1 MKRLGLVAALLVGL
15 AAPAQAGK
23 PIQQTRVQVVAEE
36 YDFALSRRTVYTG
49 PAVIQLANFGEDP
62 HDLRLHRI
70 GGTKTFALGE
80 VGPGDSSD
88 LRTTL
93 STGRYVLWCSISDH
107 RARGM
112 EAQLVVKK
120 KPKKKHRS

>member
-1 MKRLGLVAALLVGL
+1 MALV
-15 AAPAQAGK
+15 APAQAGK
-23 PIQQTRVQVVAEE
+23 PVKRTRVQVVAEE
-36 YDFALSRRTVYTG
+36 YDFALSRRTVHAG
-49 PAVIQLANFGEDP
+49 PATIQLANFGEDP

-80 VGPGDSSD
+80 VLPGDSSD

-93 STGRYVLWCSISDH
+93 STGRYVLWCSIGDH

-120 KPKKKHRS
+120 KRR